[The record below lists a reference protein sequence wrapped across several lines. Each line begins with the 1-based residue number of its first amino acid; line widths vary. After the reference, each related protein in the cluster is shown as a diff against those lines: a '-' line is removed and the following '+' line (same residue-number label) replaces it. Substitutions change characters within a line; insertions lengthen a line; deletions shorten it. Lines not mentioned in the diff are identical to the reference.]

1 MQHRPD
7 FSEHL
12 PATTSTKLCGR
23 SREKRQFYQKS
34 QLRTNGNL
42 SLIRSMLLLRLFLS
56 AGPAGWARQRTYPA
70 SAGCYRCYKTTL
82 GSAVTAGR
90 GVGNAYGANSGG

>member
-34 QLRTNGNL
+34 RLRTNGNL
-42 SLIRSMLLLRLFLS
+42 SLIWSRLLLRLFLLLQSCGMVGSGFKKSGRALRNLLIYS
-56 AGPAGWARQRTYPA
+56 AYSQ
-70 SAGCYRCYKTTL
+70 SI
-82 GSAVTAGR
+82 
-90 GVGNAYGANSGG
+90 